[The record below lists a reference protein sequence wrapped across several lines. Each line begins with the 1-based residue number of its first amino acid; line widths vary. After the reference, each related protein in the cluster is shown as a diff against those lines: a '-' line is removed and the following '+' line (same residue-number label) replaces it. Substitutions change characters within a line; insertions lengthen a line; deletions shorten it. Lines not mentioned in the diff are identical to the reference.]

1 MNKNKPFIQIHHEKD
16 LIEIDAHY
24 YQGFTT
30 TADGD
35 VEELIDFLQA
45 YIAVPEDQVPDVSLS
60 IACDQTVIVKNLS
73 LSKSNIHTCAED
85 ILQGS
90 VDIVSK
96 LALAALHSTS
106 HKFTAQKVS
115 EVTHILSSRIEQIQ
129 DLQALILEEH
139 GEEVI
144 EHYEGMEIS

>member
-85 ILQGS
+85 ILQ
-90 VDIVSK
+90 V
-96 LALAALHSTS
+96 
-106 HKFTAQKVS
+106 
-115 EVTHILSSRIEQIQ
+115 R
-129 DLQALILEEH
+129 
-139 GEEVI
+139 
-144 EHYEGMEIS
+144 

>member
-1 MNKNKPFIQIHHEKD
+1 MDKSKPYIQIHHDKD

-35 VEELIDFLQA
+35 VDELLNFLQA
-45 YIAVPEDQVPDVSLS
+45 YISVTEDQVPDVSLS
-60 IACDQTVIVKNLS
+60 IVCDQEVIVKNLS
-73 LSKSNIHTCAED
+73 LSKSDIHTCTED

-90 VDIVSK
+90 IDIVSK
-96 LALAALHSTS
+96 LALASIHTTR
-106 HKFTAQKVS
+106 HKFKASEEAEVVS
-115 EVTHILSSRIEQIQ
+115 ILKARTEQILG
-129 DLQALILEEH
+129 LQTMILDEH
-139 GEEVI
+139 GEDVT

>member
-1 MNKNKPFIQIHHEKD
+1 MDKNNPFIQIHHDKD

-35 VEELIDFLQA
+35 VEELLDFLQA

-60 IACDQTVIVKNLS
+60 IACDQTVVVKNLS
-73 LSKSNIHTCAED
+73 LSKSEIHACTED
-85 ILQGS
+85 ILQGTI
-90 VDIVSK
+90 DIVSK
-96 LALAALHSTS
+96 LALASIHTTS
-106 HKFTAQKVS
+106 QKFITHKES
-115 EVTHILSSRIEQIQ
+115 EVMRILQSRIEQVQ
-129 DLQALILEEH
+129 DLQTMILNEH
-139 GEEVI
+139 GEELI